1 VNLVIHP
8 GASAD
13 IQEEANYYENIQTG
27 LGLEF
32 LDEVDAAVDTVLSMP
47 EAFAERRENIR
58 MFVFARFPFSLL
70 YRITGNSLELLVV
83 RHHARHD
90 DYGMERV

>member
-1 VNLVIHP
+1 MKLIIHP

-13 IQEEANYYENIQTG
+13 TQKEANYYEEIQPG
-27 LGLEF
+27 LGIAF
-32 LDEVDAAVDTVLSMP
+32 LDEVDSAIDTVLSMP
-47 EAFAERRENIR
+47 QAFPERRKNIR

-70 YRITGNSLELLVV
+70 YRTVENTLEVLVV
-83 RHHARHD
+83 RNHARHE